1 MKKHSKYTIVLTIP
15 LLAILIMSI
24 GFGSAY
30 AHKASVIGDYS
41 VEIGWAQEPPIQ
53 GIANSIEFVVTY
65 ATEAEK
71 QKAAVSDMD
80 SMKMEGM
87 DHSSMKMDHG
97 NDDDG
102 MRMDH
107 GNDDDGM
114 RMDHGNDDDGSMEM
128 MMDHQKRGVSGL
140 EDTIQMTVTLSED
153 THTIVLS
160 KTMTEG
166 IYHAEFTPN
175 RSGFPVVNISGMIH
189 DTEINLDMHPEE
201 VEQLSVLSPLKQM
214 NIGVESSEVQ
224 CKEGLEL
231 FMRVHNDSAICV
243 SSDLGE
249 QLIMRGIASYF

>member
-1 MKKHSKYTIVLTIP
+1 
-15 LLAILIMSI
+15 
-24 GFGSAY
+24 
-30 AHKASVIGDYS
+30 
-41 VEIGWAQEPPIQ
+41 
-53 GIANSIEFVVTY
+53 
-65 ATEAEK
+65 
-71 QKAAVSDMD
+71 
-80 SMKMEGM
+80 
-87 DHSSMKMDHG
+87 
-97 NDDDG
+97 
-102 MRMDH
+102 
-107 GNDDDGM
+107 
-114 RMDHGNDDDGSMEM
+114 
-128 MMDHQKRGVSGL
+128 
-140 EDTIQMTVTLSED
+140 MTVTLSED

-243 SSDLGE
+243 SSELGE

>member
-1 MKKHSKYTIVLTIP
+1 MKKHAKYTIVLAIP

-30 AHKASVIGDYS
+30 AHKASVIGNYS
-41 VEIGWAQEPPIQ
+41 VEIGWVQEPPIQ

-80 SMKMEGM
+80 SMRMEGIDSMRM
-87 DHSSMKMDHG
+87 DHE
-97 NDDDG
+97 DDDG

-107 GNDDDGM
+107 GNDDDDM
-114 RMDHGNDDDGSMEM
+114 KM
-128 MMDHQKRGVSGL
+128 MMVHQKRGVSGL

>member
-1 MKKHSKYTIVLTIP
+1 MKKHAKYTIVLTIP

-30 AHKASVIGDYS
+30 AHKASIIGNYS
-41 VEIGWAQEPPIQ
+41 VEIGWVQEPPIQ

-80 SMKMEGM
+80 SM
-87 DHSSMKMDHG
+87 
-97 NDDDG
+97 
-102 MRMDH
+102 RMDH
-107 GNDDDGM
+107 GNDDD
-114 RMDHGNDDDGSMEM
+114 DMEM
-128 MMDHQKRGVSGL
+128 MMVHQKRGVSGL

-243 SSDLGE
+243 SSELGE

>member
-1 MKKHSKYTIVLTIP
+1 MKKYAKYTIVLTIP

-80 SMKMEGM
+80 SMKMESM
-87 DHSSMKMDHG
+87 DHSSME
-97 NDDDG
+97 
-102 MRMDH
+102 
-107 GNDDDGM
+107 
-114 RMDHGNDDDGSMEM
+114 MDHGNDDDGSMEM

-214 NIGVESSEVQ
+214 NIGVESSDVQ

-243 SSDLGE
+243 SSELGE

>member
-87 DHSSMKMDHG
+87 DHSSMK
-97 NDDDG
+97 
-102 MRMDH
+102 MDH

>member
-1 MKKHSKYTIVLTIP
+1 
-15 LLAILIMSI
+15 MSI

-30 AHKASVIGDYS
+30 AHKASIIGNYS

-80 SMKMEGM
+80 SMRMESM
-87 DHSSMKMDHG
+87 DHSSMEMDHG
-97 NDDDG
+97 NDGDG
-102 MRMDH
+102 MKMDY
-107 GNDDDGM
+107 GNDG
-114 RMDHGNDDDGSMEM
+114 DGSMEM

-243 SSDLGE
+243 SSELGE

>member
-1 MKKHSKYTIVLTIP
+1 MKKHAKYTIVLAIP

-30 AHKASVIGDYS
+30 AHKASVIGNYS
-41 VEIGWAQEPPIQ
+41 VEIGWVQEPPIQ

-80 SMKMEGM
+80 SMRMEGIDSMRM
-87 DHSSMKMDHG
+87 DHE
-97 NDDDG
+97 DDDG

-107 GNDDDGM
+107 GNDDDDM
-114 RMDHGNDDDGSMEM
+114 KM

>member
-1 MKKHSKYTIVLTIP
+1 MKKHAKYTIVLTIP

-30 AHKASVIGDYS
+30 AHKASVIGDYN
-41 VEIGWAQEPPIQ
+41 VEIGWVQEPPIQ
-53 GIANSIEFVVTY
+53 GVANSIEFVVTY

-71 QKAAVSDMD
+71 QKAAVSGMD
-80 SMKMEGM
+80 SMDMEGM
-87 DHSSMKMDHG
+87 DHGSMEMDHG
-97 NDDDG
+97 DDD
-102 MRMDH
+102 
-107 GNDDDGM
+107 NV
-114 RMDHGNDDDGSMEM
+114 EM
-128 MMDHQKRGVSGL
+128 MMDHQKSGVSGL
-140 EDTIQMTVTLSED
+140 EDTIQMTVTLSKD

-160 KTMTEG
+160 KTMTDG
-166 IYHAEFTPN
+166 ICHAEFTPN

-249 QLIMRGIASYF
+249 QPIMRGIASYF

>member
-1 MKKHSKYTIVLTIP
+1 MKKHAKYTIVLTIP

-30 AHKASVIGDYS
+30 AHKASIIGNYS
-41 VEIGWAQEPPIQ
+41 VEIGWIQEPPIQ

-80 SMKMEGM
+80 SMKM
-87 DHSSMKMDHG
+87 DHG
-97 NDDDG
+97 NDDG

-107 GNDDDGM
+107 GNDDD
-114 RMDHGNDDDGSMEM
+114 DMEM
-128 MMDHQKRGVSGL
+128 MMVHQKRGVSGL

-214 NIGVESSEVQ
+214 NIGVEPSEVQ

>member
-1 MKKHSKYTIVLTIP
+1 MGNRVP

-30 AHKASVIGDYS
+30 AHKASVIGNYG
-41 VEIGWAQEPPIQ
+41 VEIGWVQEPPIQ

-71 QKAAVSDMD
+71 QKAAVNDMD
-80 SMKMEGM
+80 RMRMDGMDGMKME
-87 DHSSMKMDHG
+87 HG
-97 NDDDG
+97 NDGGGGG

-107 GNDDDGM
+107 GNDDD
-114 RMDHGNDDDGSMEM
+114 DMEM

-160 KTMTEG
+160 KTVIEG